1 MKFVIGRRAEYSPQ
15 PKECFVIEVEQMSG
29 DADVYK
35 TESFTFESVEENRA
49 VAFAQLVKNIQKI
62 QSCGYG
68 TNARYIED
76 RITLDK
82 SLVDLTGDI
91 RDTISDICGYDVIS
105 DDYLAKVESFEIF
118 WYNEFGEKFI
128 VEMVDD

>member
-1 MKFVIGRRAEYSPQ
+1 LAS
-15 PKECFVIEVEQMSG
+15 
-29 DADVYK
+29 
-35 TESFTFESVEENRA
+35 
-49 VAFAQLVKNIQKI
+49 
-62 QSCGYG
+62 
-68 TNARYIED
+68 
-76 RITLDK
+76 
-82 SLVDLTGDI
+82 TGDI